1 MKELTE
7 IEAYL
12 LDEIDVRECLEKR
25 SNKFD
30 KITSIM
36 DTVIMT
42 SSFITAG
49 VSIGSFQSGAGQPI
63 DIALSRTSLRLPLAT
78 AILGKSSKM
87 FTAKQEKHDAIK
99 FLAQSKLDNIANIIS
114 QTLQGRD
121 ISSIEFHKVLQQ
133 LEKYRKL
140 AANSKN

>member
-1 MKELTE
+1 
-7 IEAYL
+7 
-12 LDEIDVRECLEKR
+12 
-25 SNKFD
+25 
-30 KITSIM
+30 M

-78 AILGKSSKM
+78 AILGKSLKM

-121 ISSIEFHKVLQQ
+121 ISSIEFHKVLQE
-133 LEKYRKL
+133 LDKYRKL
-140 AANSKN
+140 TANSKN